1 MCDWNL
7 FYPDLSFKHLVKY
20 FLSII
25 LFLIVNLNWSIT
37 LILWIIK
44 VEHEVKNLVAKDEHG
59 LVIVH
64 KLSHLQVF
72 SYWKDAFVYAVI
84 SHRSVSIL
92 FGA

>member
-7 FYPDLSFKHLVKY
+7 FYPNLVKY
-20 FLSII
+20 ILSII
-25 LFLIVNLNWSIT
+25 LFLIVNLNWSIS

-72 SYWKDAFVYAVI
+72 SYWKDAYVYAVI
-84 SHRSVSIL
+84 SHSSAAIS